1 MKIFGWKKQIAVSV
15 TWRNHKGQT
24 KSIMKQVVSDHDNTA
39 VIVYPDG
46 KELTVKVFAVKRGTI
61 FGQFLRGGGYGRET
75 T

>member
-46 KELTVKVFAVKRGTI
+46 KELRVKVFAVKRGTI
-61 FGQFLRGGGYGRET
+61 FGQFLPGGGYGKSNL
-75 T
+75 